1 MAQESRAL
9 EGLQYKSG
17 GCGGSGGSG
26 ESGESGENIKS
37 PARQG
42 FLRKSGLG

>member
-26 ESGESGENIKS
+26 ESGENIKS

-42 FLRKSGLG
+42 FLRKSVLG

>member
-9 EGLQYKSG
+9 EGLQYKS
-17 GCGGSGGSG
+17 GGSGGSG

>member
-1 MAQESRAL
+1 
-9 EGLQYKSG
+9 LQYKSG

>member
-26 ESGESGENIKS
+26 GSGENIKS

>member
-26 ESGESGENIKS
+26 ESGENIKS

>member
-17 GCGGSGGSG
+17 GCGGCGGSG
-26 ESGESGENIKS
+26 GSGESGENIKS